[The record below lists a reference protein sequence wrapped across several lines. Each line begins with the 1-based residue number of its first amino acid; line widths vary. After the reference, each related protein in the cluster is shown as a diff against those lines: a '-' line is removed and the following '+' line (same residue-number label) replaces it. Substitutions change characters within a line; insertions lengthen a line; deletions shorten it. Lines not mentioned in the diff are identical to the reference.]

1 MEVSGECQ
9 NHASAAPG
17 TSQLVFRTHVLLKG
31 RKSAG
36 LGRVYSSLIN
46 PRHSPNSY
54 LLERLKHKVN
64 VVQKVEIVLS
74 EVFCRFPAANKI
86 CTMNTAIELN
96 GQCHGGENDL

>member
-1 MEVSGECQ
+1 MSSECQ

-17 TSQLVFRTHVLLKG
+17 MSRSVFRTHVLLKG

-36 LGRVYSSLIN
+36 LGKVYSSLIK

-64 VVQKVEIVLS
+64 VVWKVEIVLS

-86 CTMNTAIELN
+86 CRLNTAIELN